1 MPRVKKAVKSRER
14 RKKIL
19 DRAKGFRG
27 GRGTLLRTAS
37 ETVDRALKF
46 AYRDRKVRKR
56 TFRGLWIMRINAAA
70 REHGL
75 SYSRFMNGLKQANVT
90 MDRKVLAGLAVTD
103 PAAFARLA
111 AIAKETAKETA

>member
-19 DRAKGFRG
+19 DMAKGYRG
-27 GRGTLLRTAS
+27 GRGTLLRSAS

-46 AYRDRKVRKR
+46 AYRDRKTRKR
-56 TFRGLWIMRINAAA
+56 TFRSLWIMRINAAA
-70 REHGL
+70 RQHEL
-75 SYSRFMNGLKQANVT
+75 SYSRFINGLKKANISL
-90 MDRKVLAGLAVTD
+90 DRKVLAGLAISD

-111 AIAKETAKETA
+111 QIAKEAV